1 MVEKGSK
8 LFDKLTI
15 VVAKNPDKTGFL
27 PVEQRAKLI
36 KESVKHLKNVDVDIY
51 EGITVDYAKNHN
63 ANFMLRGIRNSKD
76 YEEEATLA
84 DINSKL
90 NKDIETVLLPTDP
103 KTASISSTLVR
114 KLISL
119 GADISSFVPEPIYNF
134 FKKV

>member
-1 MVEKGSK
+1 M
-8 LFDKLTI
+8 
-15 VVAKNPDKTGFL
+15 
-27 PVEQRAKLI
+27 LI
-36 KESVKHLKNVDVDIY
+36 
-51 EGITVDYAKNHN
+51 
-63 ANFMLRGIRNSKD
+63 
-76 YEEEATLA
+76 TLA